1 MAIVNLPPAEQ
12 QALLQKFRDA
22 ETARIKEETLKRA
35 SQEKI
40 QDYKDISFG
49 VLYRE
54 DGDTQVARM
63 AHINSLARRVAE
75 IEATVNEFQNGPVKE
90 RELVSEIKY
99 VSAVSELQSDE
110 AILVAKKKAV

>member
-22 ETARIKEETLKRA
+22 ETARIKEESLKRA

-75 IEATVNEFQNGPVKE
+75 IEATVNEFQNGPLKE
-90 RELVSEIKY
+90 KELVTPIKAIDS
-99 VSAVSELQSDE
+99 VAELGSDE
-110 AILVAKKKAV
+110 AILVARKKA

>member
-22 ETARIKEETLKRA
+22 EAARVKEETLKRA

-40 QDYKDISFG
+40 KDYKDISFE

-63 AHINSLARRVAE
+63 AHVNSLARRLAE
-75 IEATVNEFQNGPVKE
+75 IEATVNEFQTGPVKE
-90 RELVSEIKY
+90 RELVSEIKAIDS
-99 VSAVSELQSDE
+99 VAEIGSDE
-110 AILVAKKKAV
+110 AFLVAKKKQ